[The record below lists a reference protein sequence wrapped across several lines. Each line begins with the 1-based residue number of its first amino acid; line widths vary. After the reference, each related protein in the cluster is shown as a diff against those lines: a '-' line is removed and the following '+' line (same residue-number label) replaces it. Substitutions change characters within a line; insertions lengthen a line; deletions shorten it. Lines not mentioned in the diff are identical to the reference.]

1 MVVMASKT
9 SKKRLFCGMGY
20 REVQRSNS
28 TRKAQLTRAQ
38 QQWLS
43 KQGHRNVGWENV
55 IKLYHALNDLQ
66 YDSDEPT
73 LEELFLKAER
83 IGNKYQTA
91 EEIQAFNQALNAEV
105 AAISE
110 EIDKQFPDDSMEV
123 IDYSKGV

>member
-1 MVVMASKT
+1 MVSKT

-38 QQWLS
+38 QQWLR
-43 KQGHRNVGWENV
+43 KQGQRNVGWENI

-83 IGNKYQTA
+83 IGNKYQTS

-110 EIDKQFPDDSMEV
+110 EIDRQFPDNSMEV

>member
-1 MVVMASKT
+1 MASKT

-38 QQWLS
+38 QQWLR
-43 KQGHRNVGWENV
+43 KQGQRNVGWENI

-83 IGNKYQTA
+83 IGNKYQTS

-110 EIDKQFPDDSMEV
+110 EIDRQFPDNSMEV